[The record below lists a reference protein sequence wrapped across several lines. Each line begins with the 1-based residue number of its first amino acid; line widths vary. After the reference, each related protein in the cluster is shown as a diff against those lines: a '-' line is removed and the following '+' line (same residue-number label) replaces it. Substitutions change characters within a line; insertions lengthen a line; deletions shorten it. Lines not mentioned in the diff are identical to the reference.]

1 VTEQYHNSHQSK
13 LLKDALAYGERKISV
28 FPLQG
33 KTPLTP
39 NGFKDASTD
48 RSRIHAWWNRHP
60 GTNIGIAT
68 GSRSGLAVVDR
79 DTNNPEVSRI
89 WDSLP
94 PTVEVKTS
102 RGRHRYYRI
111 PEGVKVRSRVLR
123 PGLDLK
129 AEGGYV
135 VAAGSM
141 HPSGTRYEFVAE
153 TMDIGVATL
162 PSELVEPE
170 PTRNPSRRRET
181 TSMGVDVN
189 LDNNGP
195 IPEGTRNRTLTS
207 IGGRKRAEGLGRD
220 ELLDHLLAVNEAR
233 CDPTLDEGEVS
244 RIAASVARY
253 SAGDASPGPCPKV
266 RGKLA
271 HLEATAG
278 ERPVVGMRGGTGWS
292 IYNAGLEAARQHGVD
307 HPDGV
312 ELSIDVRTW
321 SHMAGTHAAT
331 VSRYIR
337 RSPLVRQ
344 LRRGSGRTSGSV
356 VLLVPPEI
364 GSQLQHST
372 TGGGCKERSVADRPL
387 FRTLYRLRWGPG
399 RIGKSRAALLTKVV
413 ECPGVSRSELAS
425 RLGRKPDSLKKPLKW
440 CVDAGL
446 LVRTGWGRYDITDAF
461 SERLDD
467 LRVAGGEPAADRL
480 QIVNHNR
487 QREGYRNRRK
497 IKPTAHKA
505 NLKADGY
512 ISELERVPDSD
523 PDLVEA
529 LREFLRRN
537 PHRQDEEPSW
547 FSVALWAE
555 DYIGSK
561 PSPLEVEVA
570 LAELDRA
577 VA

>member
-1 VTEQYHNSHQSK
+1 VTEQYHNSYQPK
-13 LLKDALAYGERKISV
+13 LLKDALRYGDRDISV

-33 KTPLTP
+33 KTPLTK
-39 NGFKDASTD
+39 NGFKDSTTD
-48 RSRIHAWWNRHP
+48 RSRIHAYWNRHP
-60 GTNIGIAT
+60 GANIGIAT
-68 GSRSGLAVVDR
+68 GSRSRLVVVDR
-79 DTNNPEVSRI
+79 DADNPEVAKI

-94 PTVEVKTS
+94 PTVEVATS

-111 PEGVKVRSRVLR
+111 PEGVKVRSRVLT

-135 VAAGSM
+135 VAAGSL

-207 IGGRKRAEGLGRD
+207 IGGSKRAQGLSRD
-220 ELLDHLLAVNEAR
+220 DLLDHLLAVNEAR
-233 CDPTLDEGEVS
+233 CTPPLDEGEVS

-253 SAGDASPGPCPKV
+253 PAGDASAGPCPKV

-271 HLEATAG
+271 HLKARAG

-307 HPDGV
+307 HPDGI

-321 SHMAGTHAAT
+321 AQMAGTHAAT
-331 VSRYIR
+331 VSRFIR

-344 LRRGSGRTSGSV
+344 LRRGSGRRSGSV
-356 VLLVPPEI
+356 VLLVPSEI

-372 TGGGCKERSVADRPL
+372 TGGVSKERSVADRPL

-413 ECPGVSRSELAS
+413 ECPGILRSELAQ
-425 RLGRKPDSLKKPLKW
+425 RLGRKPASLKKPLKW
-440 CVDAGL
+440 LVDAGL
-446 LVRTGWGRYDITDAF
+446 LERTGWGRYDVTAIF

-467 LRVAGGEPAADRL
+467 LRAAGGEPEADRL
-480 QIVNHNR
+480 QILNHNR
-487 QREGYRNRRK
+487 QREGYRNRHK
-497 IKPTAHKA
+497 VKPEPVPVRTTA
-505 NLKADGY
+505 
-512 ISELERVPDSD
+512 ELERVPDPD
-523 PDLVEA
+523 PGIVDA
-529 LREFLRRN
+529 LREFLHRN
-537 PHRQDEEPSW
+537 PHRRDEQPSW
-547 FSVALWAE
+547 FAVALWAE
-555 DYIGSK
+555 DLLERR

-570 LAELDRA
+570 LAEIDLRLG

>member
-1 VTEQYHNSHQSK
+1 VTEQYHNSYQSK
-13 LLKDALAYGERKISV
+13 LLKDALAYGERNISV
-28 FPLQG
+28 FPLRG

-60 GTNIGIAT
+60 GANIGIAT

-79 DTNNPEVSRI
+79 DADNPEVAKI

-94 PTVEVKTS
+94 PTVEVATS

-111 PEGVKVRSRVLR
+111 PEGVKVRSRVLT

-153 TMDIGVATL
+153 TMDIGVAPL

-207 IGGRKRAEGLGRD
+207 IGGSKRAQGLGRD
-220 ELLDHLLAVNEAR
+220 DLLDHLLAVNEAR
-233 CDPTLDEGEVS
+233 CNPPLAEGEIS

-253 SAGDASPGPCPKV
+253 PAGDTSAEPCEKV
-266 RGKLA
+266 RAKLA

-278 ERPVVGMRGGTGWS
+278 ERPVVGMSGGTGWS

-321 SHMAGTHAAT
+321 AQMAGTHAAT

-344 LRRGSGRTSGSV
+344 LRRGSGRRSGSV
-356 VLLVPPEI
+356 VLLVPPGI

-372 TGGGCKERSVADRPL
+372 TGVFSKERSVADEPL

-399 RIGKSRAALLTKVV
+399 RIGKSRAALLAKVV
-413 ECPGVSRSELAS
+413 ECPGISRSEVAQ
-425 RLGRKPDSLKKPLKW
+425 RLGRKPASLKKPLKW
-440 CVDAGL
+440 LVDAGL
-446 LVRTGWGRYDITDAF
+446 LERTGWGRYDVTAIF

-467 LRVAGGEPAADRL
+467 LRVAGGEPEADRL
-480 QIVNHNR
+480 QMLNHNR
-487 QREGYRNRRK
+487 QREGYRNRHK
-497 IKPTAHKA
+497 IKPEPVPMRTTA
-505 NLKADGY
+505 
-512 ISELERVPDSD
+512 ELERVPD
-523 PDLVEA
+523 PDLDLVDA

-537 PHRQDEEPSW
+537 PRRQDEQPSW
-547 FSVALWAE
+547 LAVALWAE
-555 DYIGSK
+555 DLLERK

-570 LAELDRA
+570 LAELDLRLG